1 MTTKNGLAHN
11 KCMDKQ
17 KKKIVIID
25 DELSFLNIFSAVLE
39 KAGFEVRGFS
49 NPKEALM
56 KMMEEKPDLILL
68 DVFMPDMDGFQVF
81 EYLKRDFK
89 EKTPKIVFLTNL
101 GETVA
106 GDSIDQQY
114 VKDIGAQGYI
124 RKTDDLDKDV
134 QKIKELLG

>member
-1 MTTKNGLAHN
+1 
-11 KCMDKQ
+11 
-17 KKKIVIID
+17 
-25 DELSFLNIFSAVLE
+25 
-39 KAGFEVRGFS
+39 
-49 NPKEALM
+49 
-56 KMMEEKPDLILL
+56 
-68 DVFMPDMDGFQVF
+68 MPDMDGFQVF

>member
-1 MTTKNGLAHN
+1 LTAKNDLTHN
-11 KCMDKQ
+11 KYMDNQ

-25 DELSFLNIFSAVLE
+25 DESSFLNIFSTVLE
-39 KAGFEVRGFS
+39 KAGFEVKGFS

-56 KMMEEKPDLILL
+56 KIIEEKPDLILL
-68 DVFMPDMDGFQVF
+68 DVSMPDIDGFQVF

-89 EKTPKIVFLTNL
+89 EKMPKIVFLTNL

-106 GDSIDQQY
+106 GDSMDQQY
-114 VKDIGAQGYI
+114 AKDIGAQGYI